1 MPHPFGPQAE
11 GKVLAALVNSSD
23 DAIIAKD
30 LDGTVLTWN
39 PGAERMYGYA
49 AGEMIGRSISTL
61 VPADRRP
68 EYESILSRVA
78 RGERLDRIDTF
89 RITKSGASI
98 EVSLTVWPI
107 RGADDE
113 VVGASVVARDLTGQ
127 RRAEQAQQRI
137 EARWRAI
144 IESAVDGIIVIDRR
158 GTIEFFNPA
167 AERLFGYRA
176 DDVMGRNIS
185 MLMPS
190 PYAEEHDRH
199 LERYLKTRQPHV
211 IGIGREVSARR
222 KDGSTFPVHLSVGE
236 VTLDGETRFAGIVRD
251 LTDRVRLEKR
261 LREESGLARVGE
273 LAAVLAHEIKNPL
286 AAVSGAIQML
296 SEHMT
301 ADEDREIAHE
311 ILQRLD
317 GLSALMGDLLLFAR
331 PPRPQMRTVEIAG
344 LLDAL
349 VAFLRSDPAWS
360 ELEIVLDLEQASE
373 SSGVLVGDP
382 EFLKI
387 AVQNLLLNAAQAVG
401 RQGTIRVRS
410 QHQDGQLVIDVI
422 DNGPGIRAEHQER
435 LFTPFFTTKARGTG
449 LGLAT
454 VRRIAEAH
462 GGSAEVHSTG
472 PTGTVVRLRLPLRAR
487 HEHTGVILDT

>member
-1 MPHPFGPQAE
+1 MPHPFGPHAE
-11 GKVLAALVNSSD
+11 AKVLSALVNSSD
-23 DAIIAKD
+23 DAIIAKG

-39 PGAERMYGYA
+39 SGAERMYGYA
-49 AGEMIGRSISTL
+49 AEEMIGRSISVL
-61 VPADRRP
+61 VPADRRS
-68 EYESILSRVA
+68 EYETILGRVA
-78 RGERLDRIDTF
+78 RGERLEGLDTF
-89 RITKSGASI
+89 RLTKTGARI

-107 RGADDE
+107 RGAGDE
-113 VVGASVVARDLTGQ
+113 VVGASVVARDLTER
-127 RRAEQAQQRI
+127 RRAERAQQRV

-144 IESAVDGIIVIDRR
+144 IESAVDGIIVIDQR
-158 GTIEFFNPA
+158 GVIEFFNPA

-185 MLMPS
+185 ILMPS
-190 PYAEEHDRH
+190 PYAEEHDRY
-199 LERYLKTRQPHV
+199 LQRYLKTRQPHV

-222 KDGSTFPVHLSVGE
+222 KDGTTFPVHLSVGE
-236 VTLDGETRFAGIVRD
+236 LAFDGETRFAGIVRD

-261 LREESGLARVGE
+261 LREESGLVRVGE

-301 ADEDREIAHE
+301 VEEDREIAHE
-311 ILQRLD
+311 ILRRLD

-331 PPRPQMRTVEIAG
+331 PPRPQMRTVDLGG

-349 VAFLRSDPAWS
+349 VAFLRADPAWR
-360 ELEIVLDLEQASE
+360 ELDIALDLEKDAAE
-373 SSGVLVGDP
+373 GELLVADP
-382 EFLKI
+382 ELLKI
-387 AVQNLLLNAAQAVG
+387 AFQNLLLNAAQAVG
-401 RQGTIRVRS
+401 RHGRIRVTARHDHS
-410 QHQDGQLVIDVI
+410 QLVIDII
-422 DNGPGIRAEHQER
+422 DNGPGIPSEHQDR

-462 GGSAEVHSTG
+462 GGRVDIHQTG
-472 PTGTVVRLRLPLRAR
+472 PSGTVVRVHLPLTRADA
-487 HEHTGVILDT
+487 TALV